1 MLEMMRIAKRNS
13 RSLCILAWV
22 CCVFLLVCA
31 KAQAQQSTVPEKRQH
46 IRQLIVLL
54 GGADGLK
61 RSMQDEIATLS
72 EKYPSLK
79 KEYWDSL
86 TQKIDEKELPALIDR
101 LVTT

>member
-1 MLEMMRIAKRNS
+1 MRITQS
-13 RSLCILAWV
+13 IPYTLISLLCL
-22 CCVFLLVCA
+22 FQLVLPI
-31 KAQAQQSTVPEKRQH
+31 AQAQQSTVPEKRQH

-79 KEYWDSL
+79 KEYWESL

-101 LVTT
+101 LIRNVLTEG